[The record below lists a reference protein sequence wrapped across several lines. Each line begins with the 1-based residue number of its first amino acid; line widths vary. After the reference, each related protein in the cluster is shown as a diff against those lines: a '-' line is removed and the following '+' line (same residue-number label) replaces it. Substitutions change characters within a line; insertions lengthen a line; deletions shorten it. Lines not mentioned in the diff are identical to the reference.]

1 MSASES
7 PPPSCP
13 LFQDMSLDERHD
25 VLARL
30 VHESFPA
37 GETIL
42 REGLSTQMLWI
53 IVRGRCEVAKTM
65 RDETEQQLA
74 VLESGA
80 VFGEMS
86 FFHAAPHSASVRA
99 LNEVEVL
106 QLSRVHYDE
115 LEIACPS
122 AASKIMLNTLKV
134 LSERLRRM
142 DDWTAEFVQRPE
154 SSRHYEEWRDFR
166 AKLYSDWQF

>member
-1 MSASES
+1 
-7 PPPSCP
+7 
-13 LFQDMSLDERHD
+13 
-25 VLARL
+25 
-30 VHESFPA
+30 
-37 GETIL
+37 
-42 REGLSTQMLWI
+42 
-53 IVRGRCEVAKTM
+53 
-65 RDETEQQLA
+65 
-74 VLESGA
+74 
-80 VFGEMS
+80 MS

-154 SSRHYEEWRDFR
+154 SSRHYEE
-166 AKLYSDWQF
+166 